1 LWKFGK
7 TSEIIDPNIESSC
20 IESELLRCIH
30 IGLLC
35 VQQYPEDRPTMSSVV
50 LMLGS
55 EMDLDEPKRP
65 GIFNKKESIEA
76 SSSSSSSTNAL
87 TITLK
92 AR

>member
-1 LWKFGK
+1 L
-7 TSEIIDPNIESSC
+7 EIIDPNIKDSF
-20 IESELLRCIH
+20 IELEILRFIH

-65 GIFNKKESIEA
+65 GIFSKNDSVEA
-76 SSSSSSSTNAL
+76 SSSSSSSTNAM
-87 TITLK
+87 TITLS